1 MNKRNLQ
8 RFLKICLL
16 VFDCL
21 FVFTSIIIAYY
32 LRFFGNVIQVKYG
45 VPEIKYYI
53 YMSPVIILFYLLS
66 FNYAALYRDMERKS
80 VSDIFIYVFLA
91 STFAVIIS
99 LSTTFFV
106 RAFSFSRVVMIF
118 MWLLSIILLFVW
130 RIIYK
135 IFYLYLFKKEI
146 IVQKIILIGAT
157 ETTAS
162 LIERINL
169 TFSNG
174 YKIIGVLDDK
184 APKNKKFN
192 GIKILGKVNDL
203 KKVLKKYG
211 GDEIFIGIPDFD
223 RKKLTEII
231 LENEGVNFK
240 IASDILGLM
249 TKNINYDEMFGIPVF
264 SIRELPLDK
273 MRNRIIKRTFDIL
286 FSLICIILFL
296 PVFIIVALLIKITS
310 KGPIFYKQDRI
321 SRWGNIFKIYKF
333 RTMTVEA
340 EKKTGPVWA
349 KKNDARVTPVG
360 RILRKFS
367 IDELPQIFN
376 VLTGEM
382 SMVGPRPERPAFVE
396 KFKDTIP
403 RYLERHK
410 VKTGLTGWAQVNG
423 LRGNTSLQ
431 ERVKYDLYY
440 IENWS
445 LLFDIKIILRTALEV
460 FHHKNAY

>member
-8 RFLKICLL
+8 RFLKIGLL
-16 VFDCL
+16 FFDCL
-21 FVFTSIIIAYY
+21 FVFLSIIIAYY
-32 LRFFGNVIQVKYG
+32 LRFFSNVIQVKYG

-53 YMSPVIILFYLLS
+53 YMSPIIILFYLLS

-99 LSTTFFV
+99 LSITFFV
-106 RAFSFSRVVMIF
+106 RAFSFSRIVMIF
-118 MWLLSIILLFVW
+118 MWLLSIILLFIW

-162 LIERINL
+162 LIERINF
-169 TFSNG
+169 TFGNG
-174 YKIIGVLDDK
+174 YKIIGILDDK
-184 APKNKKFN
+184 FPKNKKFN
-192 GIKILGKVNDL
+192 GIEILGKVKDL
-203 KKVLKKYG
+203 KKILKKYG
-211 GDEIFIGIPDFD
+211 GDEIFIGVPDFD
-223 RKKLTEII
+223 RRKLTKLIM
-231 LENEGVNFK
+231 ENEGINIR
-240 IASDILGLM
+240 IATDILGLI
-249 TKNINYDEMFGIPVF
+249 TKSIDYDEMFGIPVF

-273 MRNRIIKRTFDIL
+273 MRNRVIKRTFDIF
-286 FSLICIILFL
+286 FSLICVVLL
-296 PVFIIVALLIKITS
+296 MPVFIVVALCIKLTS
-310 KGPIFYKQDRI
+310 KGPVFYKQERI
-321 SRWGNIFKIYKF
+321 SRFGQIFKIYKF
-333 RTMTVEA
+333 RTMRVGA

-349 KKNDARVTPVG
+349 KKNDARVTPIG
-360 RILRKFS
+360 RILRRFS
-367 IDELPQIFN
+367 IDELPQLIN
-376 VLTGEM
+376 VLIGEM
-382 SMVGPRPERPAFVE
+382 SMVGPRPERPEFVD
-396 KFKDTIP
+396 KFKNTIP

-410 VKTGLTGWAQVNG
+410 VKAGLTGWAQVNG

-460 FHHKNAY
+460 FHHTNAY